1 MPKADSPAQNLSIES
16 LLLALL
22 TLQIDER
29 EKNGVADDQLKT
41 EVLLSKAGLTYQQI
55 ATMMN
60 KNPDAVRMMLSR
72 FTKPTKKSK
81 PTSKVEK

>member
-1 MPKADSPAQNLSIES
+1 MLKADTQVQSLSTES

-29 EKNGVADDQLKT
+29 EKSGVADDRLKT
-41 EVLLSKAGLTYQQI
+41 ELLLSKAGLTYQQI

-72 FTKPTKKSK
+72 LTKPAKKSK
-81 PTSKVEK
+81 PNSKAEK